1 VHNIGYNYTRLR
13 RMGALQKK
21 AVESSSTE
29 CKECSGGRA
38 FERVSHSF
46 RPDRT
51 WLHGVAKSN
60 R

>member
-1 VHNIGYNYTRLR
+1 
-13 RMGALQKK
+13 MGALQKK

-51 WLHGVAKSN
+51 WLHAVAKSN